1 MGNLAFAN
9 TSDNKTNIIMD
20 LSRASNNDIE
30 AILLRMSAK
39 DLLISCALVS
49 HQWHHILSAKSFW
62 KDWAEMRNYHPP
74 WHKFFSTLD
83 IHSIRQVVVRRPFGR
98 NFVHDAWD
106 MSKLGT
112 AQCFVAD
119 SRWEIN
125 SEIVWTDDNSGHKPR
140 IEIPPCFFDGQ
151 QKTWRTEDGIEE
163 PVNECVAI
171 SYGSLRKRIEIK
183 LADEGLTDEILDNF
197 TPPIVVS
204 ELVANRKDC
213 ASTYRIRSNIHK
225 GLQQMIITDAKL
237 LRAETE
243 KRFDQWEEE
252 GWHKIEH
259 VFSEYPKGVR
269 FLVVEC
275 LGHDSQFWAGNYGP
289 KIAKFSVT
297 ALPVKSTK

>member
-9 TSDNKTNIIMD
+9 TSDNRNNILMD
-20 LSRASNNDIE
+20 LSCASDNDIE

-74 WHKFFSTLD
+74 WHKFFSTLSL
-83 IHSIRQVVVRRPFGR
+83 HSIRQVAVRRPFGR

-106 MSKLGT
+106 MSNLGT

-119 SRWEIN
+119 PRWVIN
-125 SEIVWTDDNSGHKPR
+125 SEIVWTDDDSGHKPR
-140 IEIPPCFFDGQ
+140 IEIPPVFFDGQ
-151 QKTWRTEDGIEE
+151 QKAWRTEDGTEE
-163 PVNECVAI
+163 TVNEYKI
-171 SYGSLRKRIEIK
+171 GGRRTY
-183 LADEGLTDEILDNF
+183 DEILDNF

-213 ASTYRIRSNIHK
+213 ASAYRIRSHIHK